1 MTKQPPM
8 TAQLELAPVIFPKPP
23 SRDTEGASARSIHVF
38 ESLRR
43 HKSLIA
49 VLLLVFLTISG
60 FLVYRRRNPVY
71 EASSRIRISPA
82 APKALTDDK
91 AQIGPY
97 ESLVEEQ
104 IKTVTRY
111 DVLDDALKQLPPA
124 EWKAYGVKENI
135 AVNNLQAL
143 LKIARLGTSYDVEV
157 SLEGAE
163 PRQVADVVNAITNT
177 YVERARHEEYF
188 ERDQRLAILRGEE
201 AHLQAQLE
209 TKVGQQEQ
217 LLRDLGVGSVQATEN
232 SPYNDNIF
240 KLQKDLAQAQEDL
253 NASVSNLKSLQEG
266 GANGPGMQAA
276 ALEAAKSDP
285 GVAALRSNLGAQR
298 GVLVQQMAGLTPTN
312 PVYQQDEEQVK
323 TIDAQ
328 LAKATEDSAAT
339 LTHKIQADIYQKRLV
354 VAGLRRQLLDQ
365 TQMATG
371 SAPRFQQAQQISS
384 DIAHLQT
391 GYAQVEERMRELE
404 VDSSAPG
411 SIQLLM
417 PARIPDGP
425 KKTKTPLVAAI
436 LFFMSI
442 AGSLGAAIALD
453 YFDPHIYGAEDIRQ
467 VMGFPPIGL
476 LLDHDHFSA
485 EVSQQYLLRLAAA
498 LHHAVRASGARTFL
512 FTATEPE
519 DGTTTMVEKVA
530 RQLRALN
537 MRTLTIAATNVDGRI
552 TYVSTSPA
560 ADAAREN
567 VARDNGAR
575 EGAWD
580 SGRTRDAASS
590 DKLEHAPGGPV
601 ALSLHVGEPA
611 NSMFSGSFV
620 AQILSEH
627 QDNYDVVLIDGG
639 PLLISADAEYLA
651 RIADG
656 TVVVTQSG
664 RTKRAQLKRSAALL
678 EKLHVP
684 GVAVVLNRI
693 LPDRADAAL
702 RQDIED
708 FQQQMK
714 KQRGAAATK
723 SYMRRI
729 PVSDRVPERPEDTAT
744 AEAETTYKTASV
756 I

>member
-240 KLQKDLAQAQEDL
+240 KLQKDLAQATEDL